1 MKINEL
7 LTSLRELGLRIT
19 PLKEGILKILEK
31 EAGPLSVPEL
41 QAQLKKL
48 KLSPNKTSLYREL
61 ETLTEANV
69 VEESQL
75 FQDLRTYELK
85 VAGGHHHH
93 FVCENCKEVFDFQN
107 AELEQ
112 TIVKIGKSL
121 KRKGH
126 LPKEHHLNLY
136 GLCNS
141 CQ

>member
-1 MKINEL
+1 MKSGEL

-31 EAGPLSVPEL
+31 EDGPLSVPEL
-41 QAQLKKL
+41 QVRLKELKL
-48 KLSPNKTSLYREL
+48 KPNKTSLYREL
-61 ETLTEANV
+61 EPLAGVNA

-85 VAGGHHHH
+85 RAGGHHHH

-112 TIVKIGKSL
+112 TIVKIGKNL

-126 LPKEHHLNLY
+126 LAKDHHLNLY
-136 GLCNS
+136 GLCAS